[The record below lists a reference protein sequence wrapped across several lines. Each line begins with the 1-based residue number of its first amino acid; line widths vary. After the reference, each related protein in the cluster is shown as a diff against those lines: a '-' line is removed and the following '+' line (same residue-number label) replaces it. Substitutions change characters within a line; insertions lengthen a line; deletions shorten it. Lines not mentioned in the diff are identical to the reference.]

1 MSIDFVQKI
10 TEEKKKSRE
19 LTFNIYTAS
28 CFDEKTN
35 CGTYGFCIVDRYEK
49 KTTIIEK
56 INNTSKSQ
64 VELKSILESIKHII
78 NNNENESKQF
88 IQINLSSTSLY
99 SVNIIREWLHKWIQ
113 NDEQPE
119 DEQNSPRLIRPNYE
133 LLKEIY
139 NLTNL
144 IKLNIKLI
152 QKSNNEIIWSLDR
165 KTNEK
170 LFE

>member
-19 LTFNIYTAS
+19 LTFNVYTAS
-28 CFDEKTN
+28 YFDEKTN
-35 CGTYGFCIVDRYEK
+35 CGTYGYCIVDRYEK

-56 INNTSKSQ
+56 INDTSKSQ
-64 VELKSILESIKHII
+64 VELKSILESIKYII
-78 NNNENESKQF
+78 NNNENDSKQF

-113 NDEQPE
+113 DET
-119 DEQNSPRLIRPNYE
+119 SITRPNYE

-139 NLTNL
+139 NLINL

>member
-19 LTFNIYTAS
+19 LTFNVYTAS
-28 CFDEKTN
+28 YFDEKTN

-56 INNTSKSQ
+56 INDTSKSQ
-64 VELKSILESIKHII
+64 VELKSILESIKYII
-78 NNNENESKQF
+78 NNNENDSKQF

-113 NDEQPE
+113 NDENQTGSSE
-119 DEQNSPRLIRPNYE
+119 TSRPNYE

-139 NLTNL
+139 NLINL